1 MAVKYDGIGESGLN
15 SLNDQEVVSRAK
27 QKLKSD
33 LEAGMVSIDQAME
46 LVNNMKTIEQMSPE
60 SNVPQYSM
68 STLSKIKA
76 AYDKPYIE
84 AQKAAEKAAKAAQS
98 SSKSSKSKDEEEAE
112 AEALYQKMMGGE
124 NAQSS
129 TNANSAAD
137 STKTDKPAEK
147 EEPEKEKGFLA
158 KAADWLKNA
167 FSKAEQKAFTED
179 SENSQKQVLSA
190 HPQQQGQG
198 FANIVANA
206 AKQAPTVI
214 KNAVREQGVK
224 ATRQQAL
231 DAGYSER
238 QADLKAEAFRK
249 MLEENDKEKELKKQ
263 TDAVLSQRWEAD
275 YGAMLDDL
283 SQTDRDIIKQLS
295 QIENELDNGTTGGYQ
310 HVQYLKKMSDS
321 YRDTLEQH
329 GISGLDLDELVR
341 YQQAQ
346 TDNQNTAQAKKER
359 QDYVNE
365 GAGNAALASGRSI
378 LEGTVGNIG
387 GYADILAQKADRL
400 ITGSKAPV
408 NTNSQA
414 QLASNLADTTR
425 QQVSGNIADTVYQ
438 ETGNE
443 FLSQLAANG
452 YQLGMSGADSLAAL
466 PLSFVSGGG
475 ATVALGLGAANQ
487 GFKQAKAQGATDNQA
502 LAYGTLAGAAEGL
515 FEKFSL
521 DNIKAMARTDKKGL
535 SNFFLNTLK
544 SMGVEGSEEA
554 LTQISNDFSEML
566 VLGDNSTLQ
575 QVYNDVYARAIAE
588 GLSEAEAQER
598 AWTAQYESLWQDVG
612 AAALGGAAMGGVM
625 GGGTQLIGKA
635 ARGIRNQFTG
645 EPEATSDPL
654 QPNAEDSLP
663 SLSDQPAQAT
673 DNPAKSGAVIQDAEQ
688 ILPGLG
694 DPVSENAGIQNQ
706 GLTDIDPGEGNFPE
720 SQENFSQTKSQGSVN
735 KVVGNSGK
743 TFVDGKT
750 PLDFTYAVMSAD
762 DIIPSNTVNG
772 SINANYPAELQPRD
786 RTRQSSK
793 AQIADISANLNPAL
807 LEESATAQNGAPI
820 VRDDGVVIGGNGRTL
835 AILQAYDANA
845 GTEYAEYI
853 RQNARRFGIDPA
865 SIPKNP
871 ILVRVATGVSDYAD
885 LARKLNASST
895 ADYSSTESG
904 MTDADKISADLLDIL
919 AVNEDGNLN
928 TAENKPFISRFIND
942 VVPSSE
948 RNSMFASDGSLSQ
961 TGLAR
966 IQQAVFAKAYGSTDL
981 LARLSESLDNDSKNV
996 TNALLAVAPKAAQI
1010 NNDIANNTLYN
1021 VDVVNGI
1028 LNSVDLYLTAK
1039 KQDLSSEDLA
1049 SQIRFDGKTWD
1060 AGEVWLA
1067 QYLQANKRSSKKIR
1081 DMFNALCDELEGYG
1095 DPNQVSLFGDNQI
1108 PSLRE
1113 IYEGAAQKYENQSG
1127 ADAGQPDYERFGERD
1142 STFNRNGE
1150 TGKNTLPVFE
1160 PGTESGGESG
1170 NNESV
1175 NPSIGAAGR
1184 GFSWGGEGVAGQ
1196 EVPSQSNTINNIDR
1210 ANLSDIDME
1219 IQGGEQ
1225 SYTHER
1231 VTHKERM
1238 HEAENVLSTETV
1250 EEVMDRLAGKAPGEW
1265 DADDMAAAIQ
1275 VNAVLDKQ
1283 MSGIQDKSS
1292 DEYRTLLLEKSKFSK
1307 VFQQARTSTG
1317 QALEIGKAI
1326 PLPDQALMNAQKAIQ
1341 TATERA
1347 EKKAP
1352 KKFKQDEKNARNAVS
1367 EAKDEALNDLF
1378 GDANKSPQP
1387 EAGTTNQSGAAGAGQ
1402 ARQRS
1407 TGKRTSGKK
1416 AGSKTGNAKQ
1426 ETDTSTGEWISTI
1439 FRDSLYNASR
1449 KFRDTVNRSLN
1460 STPQQLSA
1468 EELATNEIV
1477 KQLQSV
1483 YLDKVSTKAKTARE
1497 KPSALDSLRLAV
1509 QNQDAYKEVW
1519 RRAQD
1524 ALRVQYALDPQKL
1537 SELVPFLEY
1546 KPNNLYDS
1554 KVFSRA
1560 VTQFLVENDISLKE
1574 VADRSAFGSTTAV
1587 DTLARQIT
1595 DAVAPPEAER
1605 QTVMD
1610 NVKSTI
1616 ADRKTFARMLQN
1628 ADGRVFDNIAK
1639 ALGIDFRE
1647 IIKDARNKQEAL
1659 SAMQESISRYVG
1671 ASFEQSSQIA
1681 AQVYQRFEDKWT
1693 AATEQRI
1700 RQMFP
1705 ELSGR
1710 TRKPS
1715 APIDH
1720 FLEVLRMGAYDDAE
1734 IKSLV
1739 AAKYGVAPLS
1749 TEQTS
1754 QILSVMDEAERLPEN
1769 SKRRV
1774 DLESQAA
1781 AIAASNVKSS
1791 WSDKWDAWRY
1801 TAMLGNIRTNVK
1813 NAGGNISMGM
1823 EARAKDVVLA
1833 AAEKAADAISK
1844 AAGKNGIQRTTSV
1857 LNPLSATDRALTGKA
1872 FADADE
1878 NAYRPLTSTSEIF
1891 DIAKS
1896 SKGQGRVYQGNF
1908 LEGLRTASTRAL
1920 EGGDYSGTLGMLEA
1934 LDETKLKAINAWV
1947 KAGVE
1952 KLGDKGFIGVSG
1964 LKNNYAYSLASY
1976 LKANGYDS
1984 TVFDLDTPE
1993 TRNILEKAR
2002 AHAIQQALVNTYH
2015 ADSALADAISDFKRK
2030 LSNSESVGGRIA
2042 GKVAEGFL
2050 PFVKT
2055 PVNVINNAIHYS
2067 PISFLKLASLDV
2079 VGIKK
2084 GTKTVNDALEDFASG
2099 LTGSLLMAIGAW
2111 MYQKGFLVPGMDEDE
2126 AKQSKSTGR
2135 QEYSLRLPNEDGS
2148 FSNYGIDW
2156 LTSSA
2161 IPLFT
2166 GAEWAKLNNGEAT
2179 GDFLNDSIT
2188 SLSSIAEPVVN
2199 MSLMQGVEN
2208 ALSAVEYAETNKT
2221 GAFLASA
2228 ATSYVTQGIPTI
2240 SGQIARGIDDTR
2252 RSTYSDK
2259 TGASGDIAYT
2269 QNKIENKL
2277 PGLSMTNEPYIDPWG
2292 RTESNGGLL
2301 YNLLSPGYYSRE
2313 EMTDVDKAL
2322 DALYQESESAS
2333 VLPSLADKKLK
2344 LDGEERNLTP
2354 EEYTEFATE
2363 RGQTAYDLLGSLTG
2377 SDMFEDMST
2386 EDQVEAVSS
2395 MYSLADALAAD
2406 AQFGNS
2412 YEPSST
2418 NQKLMDAYNANG
2430 TNGVVSYLSAK
2441 NSIVGTGSVDENGK
2455 RSVTQDD
2462 KYRAYTDYAGPADE
2476 AVQNYLIAYP
2486 SDEKVAAAYKQF
2498 GGTVAQTWMKY
2509 KMQVDTNGNDSISQ
2523 AEAKVWLNHSN
2534 LTQTQKAFFWQN
2546 TNSQWEKRNNPFL

>member
-1 MAVKYDGIGESGLN
+1 MAVKYDGISESGLN

-33 LEAGMVSIDQAME
+33 LEAGMVGIDQAME

-124 NAQSS
+124 NAQAS

-179 SENSQKQVLSA
+179 SENSQKTVLSA

-198 FANIVANA
+198 FANIVANV

-214 KNAVREQGVK
+214 KNAVREQGVN

-295 QIENELDNGTTGGYQ
+295 QIEYELDNGTTGGYQ

-329 GISGLDLDELVR
+329 GISGFDLDELVR

-346 TDNQNTAQAKKER
+346 TDNQNTAQAKQER

-425 QQVSGNIADTVYQ
+425 QHVSGNIADTVYQ

-443 FLSQLAANG
+443 FLAQLAANG
-452 YQLGMSGADSLAAL
+452 YQLGMSGADSLAAI

-575 QVYNDVYARAIAE
+575 QVYNDEYARAIAE
-588 GLSEAEAQER
+588 GLSEAEARER
-598 AWTAQYESLWQDVG
+598 AQTAQATALWQDVG

-625 GGGTQLIGKA
+625 GGGSQLIGKA
-635 ARGIRNQFTG
+635 ARGVKNRFSGQGATPSPEMQTG
-645 EPEATSDPL
+645 PESV
-654 QPNAEDSLP
+654 LP
-663 SLSDQPAQAT
+663 SLNDQTVQETENLSRAGALGQNAEQALPALGDPAPMNDSSGNQEVTVILQKMASGQTLSGKEVETLIQGENREAVETALGTTLPETKSAARRFVRDLEVKAQAGVADNNEHVEANLPGLQETLDQQEIPGYTETEMSTGGAENGYAGAEVPSLDGRGSEVRTGERGALRQVRGDVAEGRVVPPGDRELSAVPGISSDTRNSLNKAGVT
-673 DNPAKSGAVIQDAEQ
+673 DFQLAPTEDKQGFAEALNAAKQSNTNGAAVDSKTPEELQGAVTFISPDGMAGGAVEPNGNITAVFKNANSTGKRAGIDIAFSALAHGGDRLDCYGKYLVNTYSQAGMEPVARIKYTWGINPEMDAQVQRQLSEGDLTAPPDIYFMKRRSGVSLERAASDYAAGNGKRYSLEELDALPLFEGENAYDEALAYRDSLIQNTGNAEQ
-688 ILPGLG
+688 RLPGLG
-694 DPVSENAGIQNQ
+694 D
-706 GLTDIDPGEGNFPE
+706 
-720 SQENFSQTKSQGSVN
+720 
-735 KVVGNSGK
+735 
-743 TFVDGKT
+743 
-750 PLDFTYAVMSAD
+750 
-762 DIIPSNTVNG
+762 
-772 SINANYPAELQPRD
+772 
-786 RTRQSSK
+786 
-793 AQIADISANLNPAL
+793 
-807 LEESATAQNGAPI
+807 
-820 VRDDGVVIGGNGRTL
+820 
-835 AILQAYDANA
+835 
-845 GTEYAEYI
+845 
-853 RQNARRFGIDPA
+853 
-865 SIPKNP
+865 
-871 ILVRVATGVSDYAD
+871 
-885 LARKLNASST
+885 
-895 ADYSSTESG
+895 
-904 MTDADKISADLLDIL
+904 
-919 AVNEDGNLN
+919 
-928 TAENKPFISRFIND
+928 
-942 VVPSSE
+942 
-948 RNSMFASDGSLSQ
+948 
-961 TGLAR
+961 
-966 IQQAVFAKAYGSTDL
+966 
-981 LARLSESLDNDSKNV
+981 
-996 TNALLAVAPKAAQI
+996 
-1010 NNDIANNTLYN
+1010 
-1021 VDVVNGI
+1021 
-1028 LNSVDLYLTAK
+1028 
-1039 KQDLSSEDLA
+1039 DLS
-1049 SQIRFDGKTWD
+1049 
-1060 AGEVWLA
+1060 
-1067 QYLQANKRSSKKIR
+1067 
-1081 DMFNALCDELEGYG
+1081 
-1095 DPNQVSLFGDNQI
+1095 
-1108 PSLRE
+1108 
-1113 IYEGAAQKYENQSG
+1113 
-1127 ADAGQPDYERFGERD
+1127 
-1142 STFNRNGE
+1142 
-1150 TGKNTLPVFE
+1150 
-1160 PGTESGGESG
+1160 GTAI
-1170 NNESV
+1170 
-1175 NPSIGAAGR
+1175 NPSVGAAGR

-1196 EVPSQSNTINNIDR
+1196 VVPSQSNTINNIDR
-1210 ANLSDIDME
+1210 QNLSGADME

-1231 VTHKERM
+1231 VSHAERL
-1238 HEAENVLSTETV
+1238 HEAENVLQTESI
-1250 EEVMDRLAGKAPGEW
+1250 EEVMDRLAGKESSTW
-1265 DADDMAAAIQ
+1265 DADDVVAATT
-1275 VNAVLDKQ
+1275 VLNRLTKA
-1283 MSGIQDKSS
+1283 MNEIQDKSS
-1292 DEYRTLLLEKSKFSK
+1292 DEYRTILLEK
-1307 VFQQARTSTG
+1307 
-1317 QALEIGKAI
+1317 
-1326 PLPDQALMNAQKAIQ
+1326 
-1341 TATERA
+1341 
-1347 EKKAP
+1347 
-1352 KKFKQDEKNARNAVS
+1352 
-1367 EAKDEALNDLF
+1367 
-1378 GDANKSPQP
+1378 
-1387 EAGTTNQSGAAGAGQ
+1387 
-1402 ARQRS
+1402 
-1407 TGKRTSGKK
+1407 
-1416 AGSKTGNAKQ
+1416 
-1426 ETDTSTGEWISTI
+1426 
-1439 FRDSLYNASR
+1439 
-1449 KFRDTVNRSLN
+1449 
-1460 STPQQLSA
+1460 
-1468 EELATNEIV
+1468 
-1477 KQLQSV
+1477 
-1483 YLDKVSTKAKTARE
+1483 
-1497 KPSALDSLRLAV
+1497 LRLADKIQSV
-1509 QNQDAYKEVW
+1509 ATSSGQTLESFKALSSPDKALVSAQKSIKTAADNVEKENPKGFANDVRRLKDAIEKANGNEEEI
-1519 RRAQD
+1519 RSAI
-1524 ALRVQYALDPQKL
+1524 
-1537 SELVPFLEY
+1537 
-1546 KPNNLYDS
+1546 NNIFGKKKAKSAPVD
-1554 KVFSRA
+1554 
-1560 VTQFLVENDISLKE
+1560 QFLSILK
-1574 VADRSAFGSTTAV
+1574 SGTYSN
-1587 DTLARQIT
+1587 
-1595 DAVAPPEAER
+1595 DAVKEF
-1605 QTVMD
+1605 V
-1610 NVKSTI
+1610 
-1616 ADRKTFARMLQN
+1616 
-1628 ADGRVFDNIAK
+1628 
-1639 ALGIDFRE
+1639 
-1647 IIKDARNKQEAL
+1647 
-1659 SAMQESISRYVG
+1659 
-1671 ASFEQSSQIA
+1671 AS
-1681 AQVYQRFEDKWT
+1681 
-1693 AATEQRI
+1693 
-1700 RQMFP
+1700 
-1705 ELSGR
+1705 
-1710 TRKPS
+1710 
-1715 APIDH
+1715 
-1720 FLEVLRMGAYDDAE
+1720 
-1734 IKSLV
+1734 
-1739 AAKYGVAPLS
+1739 KYGVMPLS
-1749 TEQTS
+1749 TDQAN
-1754 QILSVMDEAERLPEN
+1754 QILTLVGEAEKLPAN

-1774 DLESQAA
+1774 DLETQAA
-1781 AIAASNVKSS
+1781 AIAASNVQSS
-1791 WSDKWDAWRY
+1791 WQDKWDAWRY

-1813 NAGGNISMGM
+1813 NAGGNISMAL

-1844 AAGKNGIQRTTSV
+1844 ATGKNGIQRTTSV

-1896 SKGQGRVYQGNF
+1896 SKGQGRVYQSNL

-1964 LKNNYAYSLASY
+1964 IKNNYAYSLASY

-1993 TRNILEKAR
+1993 TRSILEKAR
-2002 AHAIQQALVNTYH
+2002 AHAIQQALINTYH
-2015 ADSALADAISDFKRK
+2015 ADSALADTISDFKRK

-2221 GAFLASA
+2221 GAFLSSA

-2406 AQFGNS
+2406 AQFGDS

-2418 NQKLMDAYNANG
+2418 NQKLMDAYNASG
-2430 TNGVVSYLSAK
+2430 TSGVVNYLSAK
-2441 NSIVGTGSVDENGK
+2441 NSIVGTGAMGENGQ
-2455 RSVTQDD
+2455 RTVTQAD
-2462 KYRAYTDYAGPADE
+2462 KYRAYTNYSGSADE
-2476 AVQNYLIAYP
+2476 AIQNYLIAYP
-2486 SDEKVAAAYKQF
+2486 SDEKVSAVYKQF
-2498 GGTVAQTWMKY
+2498 GGTAAQAWMKY
-2509 KMQVDTNGNDSISQ
+2509 KLQVDTNGNDSISQ
-2523 AEAKVWLNHSN
+2523 SEAKVWLSHSN
-2534 LTQTQKAFFWQN
+2534 LTQAQKAFFWQN
-2546 TNSQWEKRNNPFL
+2546 TNTQWKASSNPFL

>member
-1 MAVKYDGIGESGLN
+1 MAVKYDGISESGLN

-84 AQKAAEKAAKAAQS
+84 AQKAAEKAAKATQS

-137 STKTDKPAEK
+137 STKTDKPATK

-158 KAADWLKNA
+158 KAADWLKNT

-179 SENSQKQVLSA
+179 AANSQKQVLSA

-214 KNAVREQGVK
+214 KNAIREQGVK

-295 QIENELDNGTTGGYQ
+295 QIEYELDNGTTGGYQ

-329 GISGLDLDELVR
+329 GISGFDLDELVR

-346 TDNQNTAQAKKER
+346 TDNQNTAQAKQER

-443 FLSQLAANG
+443 FLAQLAANG

-466 PLSFVSGGG
+466 PLSFVSGRG

-554 LTQISNDFSEML
+554 LTQLSNDFSEML

-575 QVYNDVYARAIAE
+575 QVYNDEYARSIAE
-588 GLSEAEAQER
+588 GLSEAEALER
-598 AWTAQYESLWQDVG
+598 AQTAQATALWQDVG

-625 GGGTQLIGKA
+625 GGGAQLIGKA
-635 ARGIRNQFTG
+635 ARGVKNRFSGQGATPSPEMQTG
-645 EPEATSDPL
+645 TESV
-654 QPNAEDSLP
+654 LP
-663 SLSDQPAQAT
+663 SLNDQTVQET
-673 DNPAKSGAVIQDAEQ
+673 ENLSGTGALGQDAEQ
-688 ILPGLG
+688 ALPALGDPAPMNDSSGNQEVTFILKKMASGQTLSGKEVETLIHGENRKAVETALGTTLPETKSAARRFVRDLEAKAQAGVADNNEHAEANLPGLQEPLDQQEIPGYTETEMSTGGAENGDYREAAGDRQVPFDTEIYRADQPGDPYVRTGNEPGRSAESDGSITGGQYDSTGDDGIPSDIEPGTAGDSVAYSYARNQSGGNEGVRRVLTGSAEIGKAIQEYGATPIELRDTTSDPQLFSSALEAARQANPHGLMVSGKTVEELTQPGTLTFMSPDNTAGALVTVDGDIEAVFKHPKSKAKGASTSLLLTAIQNGGRKLDCYGADLVSIYNKHGFEAVARIPWNPEYAPEGWTYGPKDVYVMKLRDGETADSIASGLTLKEAEGGFHRQTQEELDALPEFDDYDSALAYRDSLIKNTGNAEQRLPGLG
-694 DPVSENAGIQNQ
+694 DD
-706 GLTDIDPGEGNFPE
+706 LTG
-720 SQENFSQTKSQGSVN
+720 T
-735 KVVGNSGK
+735 
-743 TFVDGKT
+743 
-750 PLDFTYAVMSAD
+750 
-762 DIIPSNTVNG
+762 
-772 SINANYPAELQPRD
+772 
-786 RTRQSSK
+786 
-793 AQIADISANLNPAL
+793 
-807 LEESATAQNGAPI
+807 AT
-820 VRDDGVVIGGNGRTL
+820 
-835 AILQAYDANA
+835 
-845 GTEYAEYI
+845 
-853 RQNARRFGIDPA
+853 
-865 SIPKNP
+865 
-871 ILVRVATGVSDYAD
+871 
-885 LARKLNASST
+885 
-895 ADYSSTESG
+895 
-904 MTDADKISADLLDIL
+904 
-919 AVNEDGNLN
+919 
-928 TAENKPFISRFIND
+928 
-942 VVPSSE
+942 
-948 RNSMFASDGSLSQ
+948 
-961 TGLAR
+961 
-966 IQQAVFAKAYGSTDL
+966 
-981 LARLSESLDNDSKNV
+981 
-996 TNALLAVAPKAAQI
+996 
-1010 NNDIANNTLYN
+1010 
-1021 VDVVNGI
+1021 
-1028 LNSVDLYLTAK
+1028 
-1039 KQDLSSEDLA
+1039 
-1049 SQIRFDGKTWD
+1049 
-1060 AGEVWLA
+1060 
-1067 QYLQANKRSSKKIR
+1067 
-1081 DMFNALCDELEGYG
+1081 
-1095 DPNQVSLFGDNQI
+1095 
-1108 PSLRE
+1108 
-1113 IYEGAAQKYENQSG
+1113 
-1127 ADAGQPDYERFGERD
+1127 
-1142 STFNRNGE
+1142 
-1150 TGKNTLPVFE
+1150 
-1160 PGTESGGESG
+1160 
-1170 NNESV
+1170 
-1175 NPSIGAAGR
+1175 NPSVGAAGR

-1210 ANLSDIDME
+1210 ANLSEIDME

-1225 SYTHER
+1225 RYTHER

-1275 VNAVLDKQ
+1275 VNTILDKQ
-1283 MSGIQDKSS
+1283 MSSIQDKSS

-1326 PLPDQALMNAQKAIQ
+1326 PLPDQALMNAHRAIQ
-1341 TATERA
+1341 KATERA

-1352 KKFKQDEKNARNAVS
+1352 KKFRQDEKNARSAVS
-1367 EAKDEALNDLF
+1367 DAKDEALNDLF

-1387 EAGTTNQSGAAGAGQ
+1387 EAGTTKQSGAAGAGQ
-1402 ARQRS
+1402 TRQRS

-1426 ETDTSTGEWISTI
+1426 ETDTSTGEWLSTI

-1449 KFRDTVNRSLN
+1449 KFRDTVDRSLN
-1460 STPQQLSA
+1460 STPRQLSA
-1468 EELATNEIV
+1468 EDLATNEIV

-1497 KPSALDSLRLAV
+1497 KPSALDSLWLAV

-1546 KPNNLYDS
+1546 NPNNLYDS

-1560 VTQFLVENDISLKE
+1560 VTQFLVENDISLKK

-1610 NVKSTI
+1610 NIKSTI

-1628 ADGRVFDNIAK
+1628 ADTRVFDNIAK
-1639 ALGIDFRE
+1639 AMGIDFRE

-1705 ELSGR
+1705 ELSGQ

-1749 TEQTS
+1749 TEQTN

-1774 DLESQAA
+1774 DLEAQAA

-1791 WSDKWDAWRY
+1791 WQDKWDAWRY

-1872 FADADE
+1872 FADADK

-1896 SKGQGRVYQGNF
+1896 SKGQGRVYQGNL

-1993 TRNILEKAR
+1993 TRAILENAR
-2002 AHAIQQALVNTYH
+2002 AHAIQQALINTYH
-2015 ADSALADAISDFKRK
+2015 ADSALADFISNRK
-2030 LSNSESVGGRIA
+2030 QELNNGKSIGMRAA

-2050 PFVKT
+2050 PFIKT

-2126 AKQSKSTGR
+2126 DKQSKSTGR
-2135 QEYSLRLPNEDGS
+2135 QAYSLRIPNEDGS
-2148 FSNYGIDW
+2148 FTNYGIDW
-2156 LTSSA
+2156 LTSTA
-2161 IPLFT
+2161 VPLFT

-2221 GAFLASA
+2221 GAFLSSA

-2259 TGASGDIAYT
+2259 TGVSGDIAYT

-2406 AQFGNS
+2406 AQFGDS

-2418 NQKLMDAYNANG
+2418 NQKLMDAYNASG
-2430 TNGVVSYLSAK
+2430 TSGVVNYLSAK
-2441 NSIVGTGSVDENGK
+2441 NSIVGTGAMGENGQ
-2455 RSVTQDD
+2455 RTVTQAD
-2462 KYRAYTDYAGPADE
+2462 KYRAYTNYSGSADE
-2476 AVQNYLIAYP
+2476 AIQNYLIAYP
-2486 SDEKVAAAYKQF
+2486 SDEKVSAVYKQF
-2498 GGTVAQTWMKY
+2498 GGTAAQAWMKY
-2509 KMQVDTNGNDSISQ
+2509 KLQVDTNGNDSISQ
-2523 AEAKVWLNHSN
+2523 SEAKVWLSHSN
-2534 LTQTQKAFFWQN
+2534 LTQAQKAFFWQN
-2546 TNSQWEKRNNPFL
+2546 TNTQWKASSNPFL

>member
-1 MAVKYDGIGESGLN
+1 MAVKYDGISESGLN

-84 AQKAAEKAAKAAQS
+84 AQKAAEKAAKASQS

-124 NAQSS
+124 NAQAS

-179 SENSQKQVLSA
+179 SENSQKTVLSA

-214 KNAVREQGVK
+214 KNAVREQGVN

-263 TDAVLSQRWEAD
+263 TDAVLGQRWETD
-275 YGAMLDDL
+275 YGAMLDAL

-295 QIENELDNGTTGGYQ
+295 QIEYELDNGTTGGYQ

-329 GISGLDLDELVR
+329 GISGFDLDELVR

-346 TDNQNTAQAKKER
+346 TDNQNTAQAKQER

-452 YQLGMSGADSLAAL
+452 YQLGMSGADSLAAI

-575 QVYNDVYARAIAE
+575 QVYNDEYARAIAE
-588 GLSEAEAQER
+588 GLSEAEARER
-598 AWTAQYESLWQDVG
+598 AQTAQATALWQDVG

-625 GGGTQLIGKA
+625 GGGSQLIGKA
-635 ARGIRNQFTG
+635 ARGVRNQFTG
-645 EPEATSDPL
+645 ETEATSDPM
-654 QPNAEDSLP
+654 QPNVEDSLP
-663 SLSDQPAQAT
+663 SLSNQPTQAA
-673 DNPAKSGAVIQDAEQ
+673 DNLVENGAVIQGTEQ
-688 ILPGLG
+688 TLPGLG
-694 DPVSENAGIQNQ
+694 DAAPANNGSGNQEVDTILQKMVSGQKLSDKEVDSLIKGDNRRALETVLGTT
-706 GLTDIDPGEGNFPE
+706 LPE
-720 SQENFSQTKSQGSVN
+720 TKS
-735 KVVGNSGK
+735 
-743 TFVDGKT
+743 
-750 PLDFTYAVMSAD
+750 A
-762 DIIPSNTVNG
+762 
-772 SINANYPAELQPRD
+772 
-786 RTRQSSK
+786 
-793 AQIADISANLNPAL
+793 
-807 LEESATAQNGAPI
+807 
-820 VRDDGVVIGGNGRTL
+820 
-835 AILQAYDANA
+835 
-845 GTEYAEYI
+845 
-853 RQNARRFGIDPA
+853 ARRFVRDLEAKAQAGVADNNEHAEANLPGLQEPLDQQEIPGYTETEMGTGGAENGYAGAEVPSLDGRGSKVRTGERGGLRQVRGDVAERGVFGQSNRGIPEVSGINSDIRNSLSNAGVTDFQLAPTEDKHGFSEALSAAKQSNLNGAAVDSKTPEELQDAVTFISPDGMAGGAVEPNGNITAVFKNANSSGRKAGIDIAFAAIAHGGDRLDCYGPFLVNTYAQAGMEPVARIKYTWGINPEMDAQVQRQISEGDIPA
-865 SIPKNP
+865 PPDIYFMKRMP
-871 ILVRVATGVSDYAD
+871 GVSLKQAASDYAAGNGKRYSLEELD
-885 LARKLNASST
+885 ALPLFEGENAYDEALAYRDSLIQNTGNA
-895 ADYSSTESG
+895 EQR
-904 MTDADKISADLLDIL
+904 L
-919 AVNEDGNLN
+919 
-928 TAENKPFISRFIND
+928 P
-942 VVPSSE
+942 
-948 RNSMFASDGSLSQ
+948 
-961 TGLAR
+961 GL
-966 IQQAVFAKAYGSTDL
+966 
-981 LARLSESLDNDSKNV
+981 
-996 TNALLAVAPKAAQI
+996 
-1010 NNDIANNTLYN
+1010 
-1021 VDVVNGI
+1021 VD
-1028 LNSVDLYLTAK
+1028 
-1039 KQDLSSEDLA
+1039 DLS
-1049 SQIRFDGKTWD
+1049 
-1060 AGEVWLA
+1060 
-1067 QYLQANKRSSKKIR
+1067 
-1081 DMFNALCDELEGYG
+1081 
-1095 DPNQVSLFGDNQI
+1095 
-1108 PSLRE
+1108 
-1113 IYEGAAQKYENQSG
+1113 
-1127 ADAGQPDYERFGERD
+1127 
-1142 STFNRNGE
+1142 
-1150 TGKNTLPVFE
+1150 
-1160 PGTESGGESG
+1160 GTAT
-1170 NNESV
+1170 
-1175 NPSIGAAGR
+1175 NPSVGAAGR

-1196 EVPSQSNTINNIDR
+1196 VVPSQSNTINNIDR
-1210 ANLSDIDME
+1210 QNLSGADME

-1231 VTHKERM
+1231 VSHAERL
-1238 HEAENVLSTETV
+1238 HEAENVLQTESM
-1250 EEVMDRLAGKAPGEW
+1250 EEVMDRLAGKESSTW
-1265 DADDMAAAIQ
+1265 DADDVVAATT
-1275 VNAVLDKQ
+1275 VLNRLTKA
-1283 MSGIQDKSS
+1283 MNEIQDKSS
-1292 DEYRTLLLEKSKFSK
+1292 DEYRTILLEK
-1307 VFQQARTSTG
+1307 
-1317 QALEIGKAI
+1317 
-1326 PLPDQALMNAQKAIQ
+1326 
-1341 TATERA
+1341 
-1347 EKKAP
+1347 
-1352 KKFKQDEKNARNAVS
+1352 
-1367 EAKDEALNDLF
+1367 
-1378 GDANKSPQP
+1378 
-1387 EAGTTNQSGAAGAGQ
+1387 
-1402 ARQRS
+1402 
-1407 TGKRTSGKK
+1407 
-1416 AGSKTGNAKQ
+1416 
-1426 ETDTSTGEWISTI
+1426 
-1439 FRDSLYNASR
+1439 
-1449 KFRDTVNRSLN
+1449 
-1460 STPQQLSA
+1460 
-1468 EELATNEIV
+1468 
-1477 KQLQSV
+1477 
-1483 YLDKVSTKAKTARE
+1483 
-1497 KPSALDSLRLAV
+1497 LRLADKIQSV
-1509 QNQDAYKEVW
+1509 ATSSGQTLESFKALSSPDKALVSAQKSIKTAADNVEKENPKGFANDVRRLKDAIEKANGNEEEI
-1519 RRAQD
+1519 RSAI
-1524 ALRVQYALDPQKL
+1524 
-1537 SELVPFLEY
+1537 
-1546 KPNNLYDS
+1546 NNIFGKKKAKSAPVD
-1554 KVFSRA
+1554 
-1560 VTQFLVENDISLKE
+1560 QFLSILK
-1574 VADRSAFGSTTAV
+1574 SGTYSN
-1587 DTLARQIT
+1587 
-1595 DAVAPPEAER
+1595 DAVKEF
-1605 QTVMD
+1605 V
-1610 NVKSTI
+1610 
-1616 ADRKTFARMLQN
+1616 
-1628 ADGRVFDNIAK
+1628 
-1639 ALGIDFRE
+1639 
-1647 IIKDARNKQEAL
+1647 
-1659 SAMQESISRYVG
+1659 
-1671 ASFEQSSQIA
+1671 AS
-1681 AQVYQRFEDKWT
+1681 
-1693 AATEQRI
+1693 
-1700 RQMFP
+1700 
-1705 ELSGR
+1705 
-1710 TRKPS
+1710 
-1715 APIDH
+1715 
-1720 FLEVLRMGAYDDAE
+1720 
-1734 IKSLV
+1734 
-1739 AAKYGVAPLS
+1739 KYGVMPLS
-1749 TEQTS
+1749 TDQAN
-1754 QILSVMDEAERLPEN
+1754 QILTLVGETEKLPAN

-1774 DLESQAA
+1774 DLEAQAA

-1791 WSDKWDAWRY
+1791 WADKWNAWRY

-1896 SKGQGRVYQGNF
+1896 SKGQGRVYQGNL

-1984 TVFDLDTPE
+1984 TVFDIDTPE
-1993 TRNILEKAR
+1993 TRSILEKAR
-2002 AHAIQQALVNTYH
+2002 AHAIQQALINTYH
-2015 ADSALADAISDFKRK
+2015 ADSALADFISNRK
-2030 LSNSESVGGRIA
+2030 QELNNGKSIGMRAA

-2079 VGIKK
+2079 VGIKN

-2126 AKQSKSTGR
+2126 DKQSKSTGR
-2135 QEYSLRLPNEDGS
+2135 QAYSLRIPNEDGS
-2148 FSNYGIDW
+2148 FTNYGIDW
-2156 LTSSA
+2156 LTSTA
-2161 IPLFT
+2161 VPLFT
-2166 GAEWAKLNNGEAT
+2166 GAEWAKLGNGEGT
-2179 GDFLNDSIT
+2179 GDPLNDAVT
-2188 SLSSIAEPVVN
+2188 ALSHIAEPIIN

-2208 ALSAVEYAETNKT
+2208 ALSAVEYAEDNRKV
-2221 GAFLASA
+2221 ASLISSA
-2228 ATSYVTQGIPTI
+2228 ATSYVTQGVPTI
-2240 SGQIARGIDDTR
+2240 LGQIARGIDDTR

-2259 TGASGDIAYT
+2259 TGVSGDIAYT

-2354 EEYTEFATE
+2354 KEYTKFATE
-2363 RGQTAYDLLGSLTG
+2363 RGQTAYDLLGSLTN
-2377 SDMFEDMST
+2377 SDMFESMST
-2386 EDQVEAVSS
+2386 EDQVEAVSG

-2406 AQFGNS
+2406 AQFGDS
-2412 YEPSST
+2412 YKPSST
-2418 NQKLMDAYNANG
+2418 NQKLMDAYNASG
-2430 TNGVVSYLSAK
+2430 TSGVVNYLSAK
-2441 NSIVGTGSVDENGK
+2441 NSIVGTGAMGENGQ
-2455 RSVTQDD
+2455 RTVTQAD
-2462 KYRAYTDYAGPADE
+2462 KYRAYTNYSGSADE
-2476 AVQNYLIAYP
+2476 AIQNYLIAYP
-2486 SDEKVAAAYKQF
+2486 SDEKVSAVYKQF
-2498 GGTVAQTWMKY
+2498 GGTAAQAWMKY
-2509 KMQVDTNGNDSISQ
+2509 KLQVDTNGNDSISQ
-2523 AEAKVWLNHSN
+2523 SEAKVWLSHSN
-2534 LTQTQKAFFWQN
+2534 LTQAQKAFFWQN
-2546 TNSQWEKRNNPFL
+2546 TNTQWKASSNPFL

>member
-1 MAVKYDGIGESGLN
+1 MAVKYDGISESGLN

-124 NAQSS
+124 NAQAS

-137 STKTDKPAEK
+137 STKTDKPATK

-158 KAADWLKNA
+158 KAADWLKNT

-179 SENSQKQVLSA
+179 AANSQKQVLSA

-214 KNAVREQGVK
+214 KNAIREQGVK

-295 QIENELDNGTTGGYQ
+295 QIEYELDNGTTGGYQ

-321 YRDTLEQH
+321 YRDTLKQH
-329 GISGLDLDELVR
+329 GISGFDLDELVR

-346 TDNQNTAQAKKER
+346 TDNQNTAQAKQER

-365 GAGNAALASGRSI
+365 SAGNAALASGRSI

-443 FLSQLAANG
+443 FLAQLAANG
-452 YQLGMSGADSLAAL
+452 YQLGMSGADSLAAI

-475 ATVALGLGAANQ
+475 ATIALGLGAANQ

-575 QVYNDVYARAIAE
+575 QVYNDEYARSIAE
-588 GLSEAEAQER
+588 GLSEAEARER
-598 AWTAQYESLWQDVG
+598 AQTAQATALWQDVG

-625 GGGTQLIGKA
+625 GGGAQLIGKA
-635 ARGIRNQFTG
+635 ARGVKNRFSGQGATPSPEMQTG
-645 EPEATSDPL
+645 PESV
-654 QPNAEDSLP
+654 LP
-663 SLSDQPAQAT
+663 SLNDQTVQETENLSRTGALGQNAEQALPALGDPAPMNDSSGNQEVTFILQKMASGQTLSGKEVETLIQGENRKAVETALGTTLPETKSAARRFVRDLEAKAQAGVADNNEHVEANLPGLQEPLDQQEIPGYTETEMSTGGAENGYAGAEVPSLDGRGSEVRTGERGTIRQVRGDVAEGRVVPPGDRELSAVPGISSDTRNSLNKAGVT
-673 DNPAKSGAVIQDAEQ
+673 DFQLAPTEDKQGFAEALNAAKQSNTNGAAVDSKTPEELQGAVTFISPDGMAGGAVEPNGNITAVFKNANSTGKRAGIDIAFSAIAHGGDRLDCYGKYLVNTYSQAGMEPVARIKYTWGINPEMDAQVQRQLSEGDLTAPPDIYFMKRRSGASLERAASDYAAGNGKRYSLEELDALPLFEGENAYDEALAYRDSLIQNAQNADQ
-688 ILPGLG
+688 QLPGLG
-694 DPVSENAGIQNQ
+694 D
-706 GLTDIDPGEGNFPE
+706 
-720 SQENFSQTKSQGSVN
+720 
-735 KVVGNSGK
+735 
-743 TFVDGKT
+743 
-750 PLDFTYAVMSAD
+750 
-762 DIIPSNTVNG
+762 
-772 SINANYPAELQPRD
+772 
-786 RTRQSSK
+786 
-793 AQIADISANLNPAL
+793 
-807 LEESATAQNGAPI
+807 
-820 VRDDGVVIGGNGRTL
+820 
-835 AILQAYDANA
+835 
-845 GTEYAEYI
+845 
-853 RQNARRFGIDPA
+853 
-865 SIPKNP
+865 
-871 ILVRVATGVSDYAD
+871 
-885 LARKLNASST
+885 
-895 ADYSSTESG
+895 
-904 MTDADKISADLLDIL
+904 
-919 AVNEDGNLN
+919 
-928 TAENKPFISRFIND
+928 
-942 VVPSSE
+942 
-948 RNSMFASDGSLSQ
+948 
-961 TGLAR
+961 
-966 IQQAVFAKAYGSTDL
+966 
-981 LARLSESLDNDSKNV
+981 
-996 TNALLAVAPKAAQI
+996 
-1010 NNDIANNTLYN
+1010 
-1021 VDVVNGI
+1021 
-1028 LNSVDLYLTAK
+1028 
-1039 KQDLSSEDLA
+1039 DLS
-1049 SQIRFDGKTWD
+1049 
-1060 AGEVWLA
+1060 
-1067 QYLQANKRSSKKIR
+1067 
-1081 DMFNALCDELEGYG
+1081 
-1095 DPNQVSLFGDNQI
+1095 
-1108 PSLRE
+1108 
-1113 IYEGAAQKYENQSG
+1113 
-1127 ADAGQPDYERFGERD
+1127 
-1142 STFNRNGE
+1142 
-1150 TGKNTLPVFE
+1150 
-1160 PGTESGGESG
+1160 GTAT
-1170 NNESV
+1170 
-1175 NPSIGAAGR
+1175 NPSVGAAGR
-1184 GFSWGGEGVAGQ
+1184 GFSWGGEGVAGRV
-1196 EVPSQSNTINNIDR
+1196 VPSQSNTINNIDR
-1210 ANLSDIDME
+1210 QNLSGADME

-1231 VTHKERM
+1231 VSHAERL
-1238 HEAENVLSTETV
+1238 HEAENVLQTESM
-1250 EEVMDRLAGKAPGEW
+1250 EEVMDRLAGKESSTW
-1265 DADDMAAAIQ
+1265 DADDVVAATT
-1275 VNAVLDKQ
+1275 VLNRLTKA
-1283 MSGIQDKSS
+1283 MNEIQDKSS
-1292 DEYRTLLLEKSKFSK
+1292 DEYRTILLEK
-1307 VFQQARTSTG
+1307 
-1317 QALEIGKAI
+1317 
-1326 PLPDQALMNAQKAIQ
+1326 
-1341 TATERA
+1341 
-1347 EKKAP
+1347 
-1352 KKFKQDEKNARNAVS
+1352 
-1367 EAKDEALNDLF
+1367 
-1378 GDANKSPQP
+1378 
-1387 EAGTTNQSGAAGAGQ
+1387 
-1402 ARQRS
+1402 
-1407 TGKRTSGKK
+1407 
-1416 AGSKTGNAKQ
+1416 
-1426 ETDTSTGEWISTI
+1426 
-1439 FRDSLYNASR
+1439 
-1449 KFRDTVNRSLN
+1449 
-1460 STPQQLSA
+1460 
-1468 EELATNEIV
+1468 
-1477 KQLQSV
+1477 
-1483 YLDKVSTKAKTARE
+1483 
-1497 KPSALDSLRLAV
+1497 LRLADKIQSV
-1509 QNQDAYKEVW
+1509 ATSSGQTLESFKSLSSPDKALVSAQKSIKTAADNVEKENPKGFANDVRRLKDAIEKANGNEEEI
-1519 RRAQD
+1519 RSAI
-1524 ALRVQYALDPQKL
+1524 
-1537 SELVPFLEY
+1537 
-1546 KPNNLYDS
+1546 NNIFGKKKAKSAPVD
-1554 KVFSRA
+1554 
-1560 VTQFLVENDISLKE
+1560 QFLSILK
-1574 VADRSAFGSTTAV
+1574 SGTYSN
-1587 DTLARQIT
+1587 
-1595 DAVAPPEAER
+1595 DAVKEF
-1605 QTVMD
+1605 V
-1610 NVKSTI
+1610 
-1616 ADRKTFARMLQN
+1616 
-1628 ADGRVFDNIAK
+1628 
-1639 ALGIDFRE
+1639 
-1647 IIKDARNKQEAL
+1647 
-1659 SAMQESISRYVG
+1659 
-1671 ASFEQSSQIA
+1671 AS
-1681 AQVYQRFEDKWT
+1681 
-1693 AATEQRI
+1693 
-1700 RQMFP
+1700 
-1705 ELSGR
+1705 
-1710 TRKPS
+1710 
-1715 APIDH
+1715 
-1720 FLEVLRMGAYDDAE
+1720 
-1734 IKSLV
+1734 
-1739 AAKYGVAPLS
+1739 KYGVMPLS
-1749 TEQTS
+1749 TDQAN
-1754 QILSVMDEAERLPEN
+1754 QILTLVGEAEKLPAN

-1774 DLESQAA
+1774 DLETQAA
-1781 AIAASNVKSS
+1781 AIAASNVQSS
-1791 WSDKWDAWRY
+1791 WQDKWDAWRY

-1813 NAGGNISMGM
+1813 NAGGNISLGM

-1896 SKGQGRVYQGNF
+1896 SNGQGRVYQSNL

-1934 LDETKLKAINAWV
+1934 LDETKLKAINDWV

-2002 AHAIQQALVNTYH
+2002 AHAIQQALINTYH
-2015 ADSALADAISDFKRK
+2015 ADSALADTISDFKRK

-2084 GTKTVNDALEDFASG
+2084 GTKTANDALEDFAAG
-2099 LTGSLLMAIGAW
+2099 LTGTVLMAIGAW

-2126 AKQSKSTGR
+2126 DKQSKSTGR
-2135 QEYSLRLPNEDGS
+2135 QAYSLRIPNEDGS
-2148 FSNYGIDW
+2148 FTNYGIDW
-2156 LTSSA
+2156 LTSTA
-2161 IPLFT
+2161 VPLFT
-2166 GAEWAKLNNGEAT
+2166 GAEWAKLGNGEGT
-2179 GDFLNDSIT
+2179 GDPLNDAVT
-2188 SLSSIAEPVVN
+2188 ALSHIAEPIIN

-2221 GAFLASA
+2221 GAFLSSA

-2240 SGQIARGIDDTR
+2240 FGQIARGIDDTR

-2259 TGASGDIAYT
+2259 TGVSGDIAYT

-2406 AQFGNS
+2406 AQFGDS

-2418 NQKLMDAYNANG
+2418 NQKLMDAYNASG
-2430 TNGVVSYLSAK
+2430 TSGVVNYLSAK
-2441 NSIVGTGSVDENGK
+2441 NSIVGTGAMGENGQ
-2455 RSVTQDD
+2455 RTVTQAD
-2462 KYRAYTDYAGPADE
+2462 KYRAYTNYSGSADE
-2476 AVQNYLIAYP
+2476 AIQNYLIAYP
-2486 SDEKVAAAYKQF
+2486 SDEKVSAVYKQF
-2498 GGTVAQTWMKY
+2498 GGTAAQAWMKY
-2509 KMQVDTNGNDSISQ
+2509 KLQVDTNGNDSISQ
-2523 AEAKVWLNHSN
+2523 SEAKVWLSHSN
-2534 LTQTQKAFFWQN
+2534 LTQAQKAFFWQN
-2546 TNSQWEKRNNPFL
+2546 TNTQWKASSNPFL